1 MQVLGEAAREWIAVR
16 LDTFEQVNTGPLVE
30 ADDYLGTVK
39 WLDRTGV
46 TRSEMLGSHAIRL
59 LRRSSYGR

>member
-1 MQVLGEAAREWIAVR
+1 MQVLGEAAKGWIAVR

-30 ADDYLGTVK
+30 ADDYLGIVR
-39 WLDRTGV
+39 WLDRTGAV
-46 TRSEMLGSHAIRL
+46 RSEMLGAQAIRI

>member
-1 MQVLGEAAREWIAVR
+1 MQVLGEAAKDWIAVR
-16 LDTFEQVNTGPLVE
+16 LDTFEQVNQGPLVE

-39 WLDRTGV
+39 WLDRTGAV
-46 TRSEMLGSHAIRL
+46 RSEMLGSHAIKI